1 MHGMVQYPSLQWRG
15 TDRIST
21 GTRMH
26 EQVRRILSA
35 SLDKAEVERFL
46 IENHDPLNASA
57 LISLFSI
64 RKRRLRL

>member
-1 MHGMVQYPSLQWRG
+1 MVQYPPMQWRG

-35 SLDKAEVERFL
+35 SLIQAEVERFV
-46 IENHDPLNASA
+46 IEITIHWMHRYQSA
-57 LISLFSI
+57 HFSI
-64 RKRRLRL
+64 RK